1 MEAEDK
7 GHRHGNFSNYYHFHP
22 PQNRLQVLEE
32 CGLMAQIRC
41 GLFGF
46 SDKSSCQGDT
56 ETSAEQSRRKKPR
69 IDDSLP
75 TDCND
80 IYYCDLGCNEGD
92 LTMAMA
98 SCLNKFVHNTEQT
111 IKCLGLDVDPALI
124 QRANNDKFSRNN
136 DGHVGENS
144 EKEEYHTPVFKACNL
159 CSDLEHNN
167 ACLTFFASNNK
178 QQEPKPKQMFSLTS
192 IFSTTM
198 WIHIHSGDDGLTRFL
213 ERACGWTRQYLLI
226 EPQHSGW

>member
-22 PQNRLQVLEE
+22 PQNRLQVLEQ
-32 CGLMAQIRC
+32 CGLMAQIRR
-41 GLFGF
+41 GLFA
-46 SDKSSCQGDT
+46 SNEKSSCQGDT
-56 ETSAEQSRRKKPR
+56 ETSAEQSHRKKPR

-75 TDCND
+75 TDCKD

-98 SCLNKFVHNTEQT
+98 SCLNKCVHNTEQT

-124 QRANNDKFSRNN
+124 QRANDKFSRNN

-167 ACLTFFASNNK
+167 ACSTFFASNNK

-213 ERACGWTRQYLLI
+213 ERACGWTKQYLLI